1 MRTVTV
7 GTNDAGQRLD
17 KFMTKFFP
25 TMPQSLLYKYLRKKC
40 VRANG
45 VHVKEQYMLQPGD
58 VLKFYINEEFF
69 HPPAPD
75 QAYQHIQPDLSIVYE
90 DENILLV
97 NKPAGLVVHD
107 DESKTDIT
115 LIAQIQ
121 AYLYQKGEY
130 QPGQENTFAPAL
142 CNRIDRNTEGIVIA
156 AKNAESLR
164 VLNQKIKDREI
175 HKFYLCLAFGKFAKK
190 SGQEKAYLIKD
201 ETKKQVTIYP
211 SPVFGSKTII
221 TRYRVLGYHGG
232 ISLVEVDLVTGRTH
246 QIRAHLAYL
255 GHPLVGDGKYG
266 RNVDNKRAGRKHQAL
281 CAYRL
286 TFSFTTD
293 AGVLSYLD
301 GKSFQ
306 IKNVDF
312 AKRFAAQKEEKNNG
326 NTI

>member
-7 GTNDAGQRLD
+7 GQNDAGQRLD

-25 TMPQSLLYKYLRKKC
+25 TMPQSLLYKYIRKKC

-45 VHVKEQYMLQPGD
+45 VHIKEQYILQAGD

-69 HPPAPD
+69 EPPTQE
-75 QAYQHIQPDLSIVYE
+75 QAYQTIKPNLSVVYE
-90 DENILLV
+90 DENILLA
-97 NKPAGLVVHD
+97 NKPAGLVVHE
-107 DESKTDIT
+107 DETKTERT
-115 LIAQIQ
+115 LITQIQ

-130 QPGQENTFAPAL
+130 QPDQENTFAPAL

-164 VLNQKIKDREI
+164 ILNQKIKDREV
-175 HKFYLCLAFGKFAKK
+175 HKSYLCLAFGKFAKK
-190 SGQEKAYLIKD
+190 KGEERAYLLKD

-211 SPVFGSKTII
+211 SPVPGAKTIV
-221 TRYRVLGYHGG
+221 TRYRVLGYRDG

-266 RNVDNKRAGRKHQAL
+266 KNAENKRAGRKYQAL

-286 TFSFTTD
+286 SFAFTTD
-293 AGVLSYLD
+293 AGILSYLD
-301 GKSFQ
+301 GKTFQ

-312 AKRFAAQKEEKNNG
+312 AKSFGIEKE
-326 NTI
+326 